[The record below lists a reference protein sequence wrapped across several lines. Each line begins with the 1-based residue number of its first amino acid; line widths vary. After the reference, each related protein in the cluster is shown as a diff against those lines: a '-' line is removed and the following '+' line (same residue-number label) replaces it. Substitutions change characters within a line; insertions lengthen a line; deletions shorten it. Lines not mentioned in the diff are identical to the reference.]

1 MPFWW
6 RRRRKPWYT
15 PWGQRRYRRRRYR
28 RKARRPYRRRR
39 RRNRKT
45 TRRRRRKLP
54 KVRRKKKFLKLVQWQ
69 PDRIRKCTIK
79 GRGTLV
85 MGAHGRQM
93 ICFTNVK
100 DRLTPSRAPA
110 GGGFGIERFTLSHL
124 YEEWK
129 SRNNIWTATNENT
142 DLGRYLGCQFTFYRH
157 PDTDFILKYE
167 RQGPFNLEKYSYMY
181 MQPQELLLGRHKRI
195 LLSKQTN
202 PKGRLKLKL
211 KIGPPKLLT
220 NKWLLQSELAKQDL
234 VQISGAAASFRYP
247 TIGCCNENR
256 VLNLYSINIE
266 FFKEPH
272 WMQTQSGP
280 NYYKP
285 YSTIPPDLK
294 FYYKT
299 QSGTESSIQGPTS
312 KDKAL
317 TIDYGWF
324 QPKIL
329 GAFKVTKGDT
339 STQYGELPMVL
350 LRYNPAADQGP
361 GNLVTIIDLV
371 AGQWQGPYP
380 DDYTIKDVPLWLAL
394 TGYANYVIQKSGDK
408 GIMKH
413 KIICVKSSALY
424 RLPTVSTQKIFPLIG
439 AKFVNAKPPYDQPL
453 TPEMQKNW
461 YPTYEHQQE
470 PLNDIVC
477 CGPLVPKF
485 YNQTNSTWE
494 LQYFYRFYFKWGG
507 PEIGDPTVDDPKTKG
522 QKATDYTMPRTIQI
536 SNPLKNKTESIL
548 HPWDFR
554 RGIVTKRAL
563 ERMCQNLETD
573 SDLYPDGETPKKK
586 KKTTCELRNPEE
598 EIKEV
603 QSCILSLCQTETSE
617 EEDPNNLQQL
627 ILKQKLKQQQ
637 LKHNILVLLTDL
649 KTKQNSLRLQTGN
662 LE

>member
-1 MPFWW
+1 
-6 RRRRKPWYT
+6 
-15 PWGQRRYRRRRYR
+15 
-28 RKARRPYRRRR
+28 
-39 RRNRKT
+39 
-45 TRRRRRKLP
+45 
-54 KVRRKKKFLKLVQWQ
+54 
-69 PDRIRKCTIK
+69 
-79 GRGTLV
+79 

-110 GGGFGIERFTLSHL
+110 GGGFGIERFTLAHL

-129 SRNNIWTATNENT
+129 ARNNIWTATNENT
-142 DLGRYLGCQFTFYRH
+142 DLGRYTGCKISFYRH
-157 PDTDFILKYE
+157 LDTDFIIKYS
-167 RQGPFNLEKYSYMY
+167 RNPPFNLEKYSYMY
-181 MQPQELLLGRHKRI
+181 MQPQELLLGKHKRI
-195 LLSKQTN
+195 LLSKKMN
-202 PKGRLKLKL
+202 PKGKLKTTL

-234 VQISGAAASFRYP
+234 VEISAAAASFAYP

-256 VLNLYSINIE
+256 ILNLYSINIE
-266 FFKEPH
+266 FYKDANWGQAH
-272 WMQTQSGP
+272 TGDQ
-280 NYYKP
+280 YYKP
-285 YSTIPPDLK
+285 YSTIPDDLK
-294 FYYKT
+294 FHYKT
-299 QSGTESSIQGPTS
+299 QSGGEGTVNGPKE

-317 TIDYGWF
+317 TLENGWF

-329 GAFKVTKGDT
+329 GSYKITKGSL

-361 GNLVTIIDLV
+361 GNMVTIIDIV
-371 AGQWQGPYP
+371 SGQWQGPYSE
-380 DDYTIKDVPLWLAL
+380 DYTIKDVPLWLAL
-394 TGYANYVIQKSGDK
+394 NGYPNYVQQKSGDK
-408 GIMKH
+408 GILKH
-413 KIICVKSSALY
+413 KVIVVQSRALY
-424 RLPTVSTQKIFPLIG
+424 RLPTVSTQKIFPIVG
-439 AKFVNAKPPYDQPL
+439 AKFVNGKPPYDQPL
-453 TPEMQKNW
+453 TPDMTKTW

-522 QKATDYTMPRTIQI
+522 QATTDYTMPRTIQVF
-536 SNPLKNKTESIL
+536 NPLKNKTESIL

-573 SDLYPDGETPKKK
+573 SNFYPDGETPKKK
-586 KKTTCELRNPEE
+586 KKTTCELRNPQE

-627 ILKQKLKQQQ
+627 IHKQKLKQQQ

-662 LE
+662 LQ